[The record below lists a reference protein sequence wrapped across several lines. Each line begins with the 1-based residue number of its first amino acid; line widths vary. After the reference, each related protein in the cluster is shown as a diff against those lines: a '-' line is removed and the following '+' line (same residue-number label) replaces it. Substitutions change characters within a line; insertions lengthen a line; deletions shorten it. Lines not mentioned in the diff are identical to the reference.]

1 MSIMSNKKV
10 IMLWWQWLRKLIK
23 QVELLLKRV
32 EKPDWSCKLWVYLC
46 TNVYNCMIFFPIT
59 VRSWVIGT
67 ENVKSSRNQVSYFP
81 GIITYCQ
88 NSSIYYEVRG
98 FQSLRMKPVLWCV
111 FTNAQGLRKELI
123 KCYHERV
130 NVLHQ
135 VSNFLLVL
143 RHSRES
149 DLMCFQLSW

>member
-1 MSIMSNKKV
+1 MSNKKV